1 MKTKENKIKK
11 QMTMLLLIMLPLI
24 TGIYSC
30 QKDKTLDLDI
40 TKLEWELKSI
50 TINSNKTDAPTGN
63 FHKPDA
69 YILKFESDN
78 LFSLPT
84 NTNSMWVKY
93 EIPSKGQIII
103 YGTSGSQVTEAEHTE
118 FNDSLRSTLEQ
129 TNTYTVEGKTLTFKG
144 DNRDIKFKKNRK
156 ECDST

>member
-1 MKTKENKIKK
+1 
-11 QMTMLLLIMLPLI
+11 MTTLLLIILPLM
-24 TGIYSC
+24 TGIFSC

-69 YILKFESDN
+69 YILKFESDS

-84 NTNSMWVKY
+84 NTNSMWGKY
-93 EIPSKGQIII
+93 EILSKGQIII
-103 YGTSGSQVTEAEHTE
+103 YGTSGSQVAEAGHTE
-118 FNDSLRSTLEQ
+118 FNNSFRSTLEQ
-129 TNTYTVEGKTLTFKG
+129 TNTYSVKGKTLTFKG
-144 DNRDIKFKKNRK
+144 NNSEIEFKKK
-156 ECDST
+156 